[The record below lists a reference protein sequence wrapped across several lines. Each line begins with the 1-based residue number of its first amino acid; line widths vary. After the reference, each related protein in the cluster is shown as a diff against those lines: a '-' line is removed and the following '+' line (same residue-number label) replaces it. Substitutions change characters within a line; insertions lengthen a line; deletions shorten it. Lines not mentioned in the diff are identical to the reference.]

1 MKHKFVG
8 RWTFIKQI
16 VYRLSLLLVGDWI
29 KEIYAWKNKNL
40 VQVRYYYRFL
50 KKMRKIGI
58 TELLNGN

>member
-1 MKHKFVG
+1 MKHIFVG
-8 RWTFIKQI
+8 SWIFTKQI

-40 VQVRYYYRFL
+40 VHVRYYYRFL
-50 KKMRKIGI
+50 KEMRKIGI